1 MAENTKV
8 VASSDLS
15 EILAAPR
22 LSQASPCSQA
32 SPLRSAEPAP
42 FSEVFRAHFDFVWRA
57 MRSFGVPDVAID
69 DAVQD
74 VFISV
79 HRRLPDFEG
88 RSSLATWIYSIAYHT
103 AQNYR
108 RGARRRETLP
118 LEIDLASSA
127 PGPGEQLQ
135 NAEAGRFVLECL
147 DRMAPERRDVFVLCV
162 LEELTAPDVAEIL
175 QVKLNTVYSRLRLAR
190 ADFRRELER
199 FARSV
204 EEQT

>member
-1 MAENTKV
+1 MAENTNG

-15 EILAAPR
+15 EILAP
-22 LSQASPCSQA
+22 
-32 SPLRSAEPAP
+32 PLRLCAEPVA
-42 FSEVFRAHFDFVWRA
+42 FKDVFRDHFDFVWRA
-57 MRSFGVPDVAID
+57 MRSFGVPELAID

-88 RSSLATWIYSIAYHT
+88 RSSLATWIYSIAYRT

-108 RGARRRETLP
+108 RGARRREALP
-118 LEIDLASSA
+118 LESDPISMA

-135 NAEAGRFVLECL
+135 TAQAGRFVLECL

-190 ADFRRELER
+190 ADFRRALER
-199 FARSV
+199 FARSA
-204 EEQT
+204 EEPT